1 MLRYQR
7 NTNWS
12 STIMAKLLIT
22 DLDNTLY
29 DWVSFFSQSFEA
41 MVDSIV
47 ELTGIDKSILLRD
60 FKDIHQKYNS
70 SERPFAALEVK
81 AIIDYYGTTDKEILK
96 TKLAPAFRSFSETRK
111 ETLKLYEGVTDT
123 LAKLRE
129 QGVIVVGHTESYE
142 VNAVYRAKKLGLDK
156 YLNHL
161 YTIGS
166 NSSSH
171 PDQTKPMIDPSD
183 AEWVVKL
190 PEEERKPN
198 PRLVLDIC
206 EREGI
211 SPSDAYY
218 IGDSIVKDMSMANAA
233 GVNSVWAKYG
243 KDFQSANWKLLVSIT
258 HWTDE
263 DVRIEEDL
271 KAMYSKETP
280 KFEVSTFSGLQEIF
294 KV

>member
-1 MLRYQR
+1 MP
-7 NTNWS
+7 
-12 STIMAKLLIT
+12 KLLIT

-47 ELTGIDKSILLRD
+47 ELTGIDKNILLRD

-81 AIIDYYGTTDKEILK
+81 AIIDYFDTSDKDALK
-96 TKLAPAFRSFSETRK
+96 KELAPAFRNFSETRK
-111 ETLKLYEGVTDT
+111 ETLKLYKGVAET

-142 VNAVYRAKKLGLDK
+142 VNAVYRAKRLGLDK

-166 NSSSH
+166 SSSSH
-171 PDQTKPMIDPSD
+171 PDQTKPMIDPGD

-206 EREGI
+206 EREGVC
-211 SPSDAYY
+211 PSDAYY
-218 IGDSIVKDMSMANAA
+218 IGDSIVKDISMANAA

-280 KFEVSTFSGLQEIF
+280 TFEVSSFSDLQNIF

>member
-1 MLRYQR
+1 MPK
-7 NTNWS
+7 
-12 STIMAKLLIT
+12 KLLIT

-29 DWVSFFSQSFEA
+29 DWVSYFSQSFEA
-41 MVDSIV
+41 LVDSIV
-47 ELTGIDKSILLRD
+47 DITGIDKGVLLRD
-60 FKDIHQKYNS
+60 FKEVHQKYNS

-81 AIIDYYGTTDKEILK
+81 AIIDYFGTSDKDILK
-96 TKLAPAFRSFSETRK
+96 EKLAPAFRNFSDKRK

-123 LAKLRE
+123 LAKLNAK
-129 QGVIVVGHTESYE
+129 GIKVVGHTESYE
-142 VNAVYRAKKLGLDK
+142 VNSVYRAKKLGLDK
-156 YLNHL
+156 YLSHL

-171 PDQTKPMIDPSD
+171 PDKTKPMIDPVD

-198 PRLVLDIC
+198 PQLVLDIC

-218 IGDSIVKDMSMANAA
+218 IGDSIVKDMTMANAA

-263 DVRIEEDL
+263 DVRVEEDL

-280 KFEVSTFSGLQEIF
+280 MFEVSSFSGLQSIF

>member
-1 MLRYQR
+1 MPR
-7 NTNWS
+7 
-12 STIMAKLLIT
+12 LLIT

-47 ELTGIDKSILLRD
+47 ELTGIEKNVLLRD
-60 FKDIHQKYNS
+60 FKETHQKYNS
-70 SERPFAALEVK
+70 SERPFAALEVRS
-81 AIIDYYGTTDKEILK
+81 ITDHFGTTDKDVLK
-96 TKLAPAFRSFSETRK
+96 RELAPAFSCFSEKRN
-111 ETLKLYEGVTDT
+111 ETLKLYNGVTET

-171 PDQTKPMIDPSD
+171 PDQSKPIIDPRD

-198 PRLVLDIC
+198 PQLVLDIC
-206 EREGI
+206 GREGVP
-211 SPSDAYY
+211 PSNAYY

-263 DVRIEEDL
+263 DVKIEEDL

-280 KFEVSTFSGLQEIF
+280 MFEVSSFCGLQKIF
-294 KV
+294 NL

>member
-1 MLRYQR
+1 MP
-7 NTNWS
+7 
-12 STIMAKLLIT
+12 KLLIT

-29 DWVSFFSQSFEA
+29 DWVSFFSQSFEV

-47 ELTGIDKSILLRD
+47 EITSIDKNILLRD

-70 SERPFAALEVK
+70 SERPYAALEVK
-81 AIIDYYGTTDKEILK
+81 AITDYYGTTDKDILK
-96 TKLAPAFRSFSETRK
+96 RELAPAFFNFSETRQK
-111 ETLKLYEGVTDT
+111 TLKLYGGVAET
-123 LAKLRE
+123 LSKLRAH
-129 QGVIVVGHTESYE
+129 GVIVVGHTESYD

-171 PDQTKPMIDPSD
+171 PDKAKPLIDPID
-183 AEWVVKL
+183 AAWVVKL

-206 EREGI
+206 RREGVAL
-211 SPSDAYY
+211 SDTYY
-218 IGDSIVKDMSMANAA
+218 IGDSIVKDISMANAA

-258 HWTDE
+258 HWSDE
-263 DVRIEEDL
+263 DVKIEEDL
-271 KAMYSKETP
+271 KAMYSRETP
-280 KFEVSTFSGLQEIF
+280 MFEVSSFSGLQKIF
-294 KV
+294 NV

>member
-1 MLRYQR
+1 MP
-7 NTNWS
+7 
-12 STIMAKLLIT
+12 KLLIT

-29 DWVSFFSQSFEA
+29 DWVSYFSQSFEVL
-41 MVDSIV
+41 VDSIV
-47 ELTGIDKSILLRD
+47 DLTGIDKSILLRD
-60 FKDIHQKYNS
+60 FKDVHQKYNS
-70 SERPFAALEVK
+70 SERPFATLEVK
-81 AIIDYYGTTDKEILK
+81 AIVDHYGTSDKEVLK
-96 TKLAPAFRSFSETRK
+96 VKLAPAFQKFSEKRK
-111 ETLKLYEGVTDT
+111 ETLRLYDGVTDT
-123 LAKLRE
+123 LAKLRAK
-129 QGVIVVGHTESYE
+129 GVKVVGHTESYE
-142 VNAVYRAKKLGLDK
+142 VNAVYRAKKLGLD
-156 YLNHL
+156 LHLQHL

-171 PDQTKPMIDPSD
+171 PDKLKPMIDPSD
-183 AEWVVKL
+183 VDWVIKL

-206 EREGI
+206 EREGV
-211 SPSDAYY
+211 SPTDTYY

-271 KAMYSKETP
+271 KTMYSKEKP
-280 KFEVSTFSGLQEIF
+280 LFEVSSFAELQDIILECPN
-294 KV
+294 

>member
-1 MLRYQR
+1 MP
-7 NTNWS
+7 
-12 STIMAKLLIT
+12 KLLIT

-41 MVDSIV
+41 MVDTIV

-81 AIIDYYGTTDKEILK
+81 AIIDYFGTSDKEVLK
-96 TKLAPAFRSFSETRK
+96 RELAPAFRSFSETRK
-111 ETLKLYEGVTDT
+111 ETLKLYEGVTET

-171 PDQTKPMIDPSD
+171 PDQAKPMIDPSD
-183 AEWVVKL
+183 TEWVIKL

-198 PRLVLDIC
+198 PRLVLDVC

-211 SPSDAYY
+211 CPSDAYY

-263 DVRIEEDL
+263 DVKIEEDL
-271 KAMYSKETP
+271 KEMYSKETP
-280 KFEVSTFSGLQEIF
+280 MFEVSSFSGLQKIF

>member
-1 MLRYQR
+1 MP
-7 NTNWS
+7 
-12 STIMAKLLIT
+12 KLLIT

-47 ELTGIDKSILLRD
+47 ELTGIEKSMLLRD

-81 AIIDYYGTTDKEILK
+81 AIIDYFGTTDKEVLK
-96 TKLAPAFRSFSETRK
+96 TKLVPAFRSFSETRK
-111 ETLKLYEGVTDT
+111 DTLKLYEGVTET

-129 QGVIVVGHTESYE
+129 HGVIVVGHTESYE

-156 YLNHL
+156 YLKHL

-171 PDQTKPMIDPSD
+171 PDLTKPMIDPSD
-183 AEWVVKL
+183 VEWVVKL

-198 PRLVLDIC
+198 PQLVLDIC

-211 SPSDAYY
+211 SPSDTYY

-233 GVNSVWAKYG
+233 GINSVWAKYG

-263 DVRIEEDL
+263 DVKIEEDL

-280 KFEVSTFSGLQEIF
+280 MFVVSSFSGLQQIF

>member
-1 MLRYQR
+1 MP
-7 NTNWS
+7 
-12 STIMAKLLIT
+12 KLLIT

-47 ELTGIDKSILLRD
+47 ELTGIEKSTLLRD
-60 FKDIHQKYNS
+60 FKDVHQMYNS

-81 AIIDYYGTTDKEILK
+81 AIIEYFGTTDKDILK
-96 TKLAPAFRSFSETRK
+96 RELAPAFRSFSEKRK
-111 ETLKLYEGVTDT
+111 ETLKLYGGVTET

-129 QGVIVVGHTESYE
+129 QGVVVVGHTESYE

-166 NSSSH
+166 HSSSH
-171 PDQTKPMIDPSD
+171 PDQAKPMIDPSD
-183 AEWVVKL
+183 EEWVVKL

-233 GVNSVWAKYG
+233 GVNSIWAKYG

-271 KAMYSKETP
+271 KAMYSKEMP
-280 KFEVSTFSGLQEIF
+280 MFEVSSFSGLQKIF

>member
-1 MLRYQR
+1 MP
-7 NTNWS
+7 
-12 STIMAKLLIT
+12 KLLIT

-41 MVDSIV
+41 MVNSIV
-47 ELTGIDKSILLRD
+47 ELTGIEKSMLLRD

-81 AIIDYYGTTDKEILK
+81 AIIDYFGTTDKEVLK
-96 TKLAPAFRSFSETRK
+96 TKLVPAFRSFSETRK
-111 ETLKLYEGVTDT
+111 DTLKLYEGVTET

-129 QGVIVVGHTESYE
+129 HGIIVVGHTESYE

-156 YLNHL
+156 YLKHL

-171 PDQTKPMIDPSD
+171 PDLTKPMIDPSD
-183 AEWVVKL
+183 VEWVVKL

-198 PRLVLDIC
+198 PQLVLDIC

-211 SPSDAYY
+211 SPSDTYY

-233 GVNSVWAKYG
+233 GINSVWAKYG

-263 DVRIEEDL
+263 DVKIEEDL
-271 KAMYSKETP
+271 KATYSKETP
-280 KFEVSTFSGLQEIF
+280 MFVVSSFSGLQQIF

>member
-1 MLRYQR
+1 MP
-7 NTNWS
+7 
-12 STIMAKLLIT
+12 KLLIT

-41 MVDSIV
+41 MVNSIV

-81 AIIDYYGTTDKEILK
+81 AIIDYFGTTDKDILK
-96 TKLAPAFRSFSETRK
+96 RELAPAFLSFSEKRK
-111 ETLKLYEGVTDT
+111 ETLKLYDGVTET

-129 QGVIVVGHTESYE
+129 QGVVVVGHTESYE

-166 NSSSH
+166 HSSSH
-171 PDQTKPMIDPSD
+171 PDQDKPMIDPSD
-183 AEWVVKL
+183 VEWVVKL

-206 EREGI
+206 EREGV

-280 KFEVSTFSGLQEIF
+280 MFEVSSFSGLQKIF